1 MCPKVSKIGLPNQ
14 TSIIWHIL
22 DNISGLGAYFSKPI
36 FALKPWV
43 QAGRFEYH
51 ETHNLNNFFCAFKGV
66 GTELK
71 NHKIARHSAGNA
83 LKFPIFFL
91 LHSYYPYVCANS
103 TPWSNSKIRFFWDT
117 LIPIYVLQKIRIS
130 MLTLQT
136 VNGISGIQKDNPG
149 YKNSICKFHFIYLQI
164 LRTLGEF
171 KWYIWFICS
180 YCLTFIFLMAS
191 GEYIHW
197 FDCKICLWMRT
208 GLFSVD
214 VWFFHCLFSNF
225 VKTKLNSSIILFD
238 YSVCHNPSQYDPPE

>member
-1 MCPKVSKIGLPNQ
+1 MFNQ
-14 TSIIWHIL
+14 GEFLVRDIL
-22 DNISGLGAYFSKPI
+22 IHSWWIQGDI
-36 FALKPWV
+36 FLK
-43 QAGRFEYH
+43 Q
-51 ETHNLNNFFCAFKGV
+51 
-66 GTELK
+66 
-71 NHKIARHSAGNA
+71 
-83 LKFPIFFL
+83 
-91 LHSYYPYVCANS
+91 S
-103 TPWSNSKIRFFWDT
+103 T
-117 LIPIYVLQKIRIS
+117 LCVRIS

-197 FDCKICLWMRT
+197 FDFKIRLWMRT
-208 GLFSVD
+208 GLSSVD

-225 VKTKLNSSIILFD
+225 VKTKLQQ
-238 YSVCHNPSQYDPPE
+238 HNIVWLKCLS